1 MQPVPTWPAVENALR
16 RALALNVRR
25 VREASGLSLH
35 QAAERAELHWRHW
48 QKVEAGEA
56 NVTITTVAKIAVALD
71 IDPLDLL
78 TMPRRAPVA

>member
-1 MQPVPTWPAVENALR
+1 VPRWPSVEKDLR

-25 VREASGLSLH
+25 VREGSGLSLH

-56 NVTITTVAKIAVALD
+56 NATINTVAKIAAALGV
-71 IDPLDLL
+71 DPLDLL
-78 TMPRRAPVA
+78 STLPRREA